1 MGGENLGISAYDA
14 QGQGSSPRGRGKRIL
29 DARFGGQVGLIPAW
43 AGKTGA
49 VQVETGKPR
58 AHPRVGGEN
67 STPLAASWAV
77 MGSSPRGRGKRA
89 HSLRLALQPG
99 LIPAWAGKTPCS
111 RAPSGLPPAHPRV
124 GGENLPDEIATCQA
138 GGSSPRGRGKRH
150 GPGPELSRGR
160 LIPAWAGKTASNVV
174 LASCAAA
181 HPRVGGENL
190 VIWRMSTRECGSSPR
205 GRGKLPHRGSGR
217 KAGRLIPAWAGKTAG
232 ACRT

>member
-138 GGSSPRGRGKRH
+138 GGSSPRGRGKLRGVLH
-150 GPGPELSRGR
+150 GDLDFR
-160 LIPAWAGKTASNVV
+160 LIPAWAGKTPHTPCLLS
-174 LASCAAA
+174 SGTA
-181 HPRVGGENL
+181 HPRVGGENFRAGW
-190 VIWRMSTRECGSSPR
+190 V
-205 GRGKLPHRGSGR
+205 GSGE
-217 KAGRLIPAWAGKTAG
+217 
-232 ACRT
+232 